1 MSRKT
6 KVVYIFWLHP
16 YLVMI
21 PVISIGGL
29 LMIAAMI
36 LPGLAV
42 IPRIW
47 MNPSYGEETDSSPES
62 LRAELERAETLQ
74 MLPKWFN
81 KSGIDAEIL
90 EILLRVR
97 KQATDDDIKRD
108 VLWDLA
114 ALYDMRDRHQEAADT
129 YRELIPLYQKIFNA
143 QLVRLFEKE
152 MRMSE
157 CYAQMKVDTVD
168 NRNACFQQ
176 VYPGEP
182 LPSEKFRKKKKK

>member
-6 KVVYIFWLHP
+6 KVVWVFWLHP

-29 LMIAAMI
+29 LMLAAMI

-47 MNPSYGEETDSSPES
+47 MNPSYGETTDTSPES
-62 LRAELERAETLQ
+62 LRAELERAETLR
-74 MLPKWFN
+74 MIPKGFN
-81 KSGIDAEIL
+81 KSGIDAEVM

-97 KQATDDDIKRD
+97 KQAVDDDIKRD

-114 ALYDMRDRHQEAADT
+114 SWYNLRDRHQEAADT
-129 YRELIPLYQKIFNA
+129 YRELIPLHQKIFNA
-143 QLVRLFEKE
+143 PLVRLFDKE

-168 NRNACFQQ
+168 NRNTCFRQ